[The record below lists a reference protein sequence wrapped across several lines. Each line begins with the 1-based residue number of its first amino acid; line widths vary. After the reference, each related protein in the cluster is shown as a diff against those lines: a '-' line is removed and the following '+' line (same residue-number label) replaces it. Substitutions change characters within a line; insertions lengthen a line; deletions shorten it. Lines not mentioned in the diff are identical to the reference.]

1 MHLIVAEKSISVEKV
16 RLWTASNGR
25 YLDVVVGVIKS
36 ISDEGIKA
44 WSQPVLTAFPFSS
57 SPWILSS

>member
-1 MHLIVAEKSISVEKV
+1 MHLIVAEKSISMEKV

-25 YLDVVVGVIKS
+25 YLDVVAGVIES

-44 WSQPVLTAFPFSS
+44 WSQPVLTVFPSRNFALDS
-57 SPWILSS
+57 

>member
-1 MHLIVAEKSISVEKV
+1 MHLIVAEKTSSMEKV

-25 YLDVVVGVIKS
+25 YLDVVVGVTKS

-44 WSQPVLTAFPFSS
+44 WSQPVLTVFPLRKFALES
-57 SPWILSS
+57 IR